1 MSNIN
6 GIPLRERKQART
18 RLALLDAA
26 IEQMREKALADITVE
41 EICQE
46 VEVSKGTF
54 FRYFARKADLIL
66 YHIRLWSIEVMW
78 HATKAAG
85 GSPGLAMIEALF
97 DWTAAVIEDHPRL
110 FAELI
115 AFRAFEPQEFTKL
128 VRDDK
133 IMVSQAERLLR
144 FPDLDG
150 IESIPEGTFHS
161 IFRHNLQAAVKKS
174 ELPDSIDIDD
184 VVLSLACIFY
194 GVPLMLADRAHKNL
208 SAAYSLQIH
217 LLWTGLRA
225 SAVEGSE

>member
-26 IEQMREKALADITVE
+26 IERMREKALADITVE
-41 EICQE
+41 EICQK

-54 FRYFARKADLIL
+54 FRYFPHKTDLIL
-66 YHIRLWSIEVMW
+66 YYIRLWSIEVTW
-78 HATKAAG
+78 HATRAAG
-85 GSPGLAMIEALF
+85 GSPGLAMIEEVF
-97 DWTAAVIEDHPRL
+97 GWTAAVFEDHPRL
-110 FAELI
+110 FAELV
-115 AFRAFEPQEFTKL
+115 ALRAFEPQKFTRL
-128 VRDDK
+128 AQNDQ

-150 IESIPEGTFHS
+150 IESIPEGTFQR
-161 IFRHNLQAAVKKS
+161 IFRHNLQAAVVKG
-174 ELPDSIDIDD
+174 ELPDSIDIAD

-194 GVPLMLADRAHKNL
+194 GVPLMLADRAPKNL
-208 SAAYSLQIH
+208 PATYSHQVR

-225 SAVEGSE
+225 SAGERTK

>member
-6 GIPLRERKQART
+6 SIPLRERKQART

-26 IEQMREKALADITVE
+26 IERMREKALADITVE

-54 FRYFARKADLIL
+54 FRYFTRKADLIL

-78 HATKAAG
+78 HATRAAG

-97 DWTAAVIEDHPRL
+97 DWTAAVFDDHPRL

-161 IFRHNLQAAVKKS
+161 IFRHNLRSAVVNG
-174 ELPDSIDIDD
+174 ELPDSINTDD

-194 GVPLMLADRAHKNL
+194 GVPLMLADRVPKNL
-208 SAAYSLQIH
+208 RAAYSLQVR

-225 SAVEGSE
+225 SAVERTK